1 MSLLDIEE
9 TKNDLEEIEYQLY
22 DKFVEYLEKHVPRD
36 LWDHSNGNVDMSLM
50 SIKPVSYIR
59 FSKSI
64 PVRKDEYYND
74 MLIGTIQTRYHTYIH
89 ITPTDDG
96 LVNLE
101 WPRYIRG
108 TFPILI
114 HNEEIPRGVKQVLGP
129 IWKYVEIIHGI
140 L

>member
-36 LWDHSNGNVDMSLM
+36 LWDHSNEDADASSLT
-50 SIKPVSYIR
+50 IKPVSYIR
-59 FSKSI
+59 FSEATR
-64 PVRKDEYYND
+64 VRKDEYYNG
-74 MLIGTIQTRYHTYIH
+74 MLIGTLQSRCHTSIH
-89 ITPTDDG
+89 ISPTDDG

-101 WPRYIRG
+101 WPKYIRG

-114 HNEEIPRGVKQVLGP
+114 HNEEIPRGVKQILEP
-129 IWKYVEIIHGI
+129 IWNYVEIIDGC